1 MKWDIIWLNSNF
13 ISKGQCWWLAMM
25 KRKNFASAL
34 GNYGVHRC
42 HLYHCYGVMVDC
54 LCHLFYVSNNCSYFW
69 FIDWITGA
77 DLDSHN
83 VDEMNKNV
91 KKKDCRQP
99 LIKMKRWTIMMMYLI
114 RYGTSI
120 LQISYP
126 TIIMTIMMT
135 TMIDTKLWCLPHQS
149 FHIS

>member
-1 MKWDIIWLNSNF
+1 MISNDEKKKILHRRWAITAFIAVIFITAMELWSIVFAIFFMFLIIVL
-13 ISKGQCWWLAMM
+13 I
-25 KRKNFASAL
+25 
-34 GNYGVHRC
+34 
-42 HLYHCYGVMVDC
+42 
-54 LCHLFYVSNNCSYFW
+54 FW

-83 VDEMNKNV
+83 VDEL

-114 RYGTSI
+114 RYGTFI

-126 TIIMTIMMT
+126 TIIMTIIMT
-135 TMIDTKLWCLPHQS
+135 TMIDTKL
-149 FHIS
+149 